1 MNVLV
6 AGGAGYIG
14 SHAVKQLLEA
24 GHRVVAVD
32 NLYRGHAPAV
42 DRRAV
47 FHKIDLADTHGAGRR
62 AGRARRSIA

>member
-14 SHAVKQLLEA
+14 SHAVKQLLDA

-32 NLYRGHAPAV
+32 NLYRGHAAGGRSPGRLPQNRSGRHA
-42 DRRAV
+42 
-47 FHKIDLADTHGAGRR
+47 GAGRR
-62 AGRARRSIA
+62 CWPNTRSTA